1 MWPLLRSFLPVD
13 VLRPQARALT
23 ARLGADALAGRLGL
37 IALFYL
43 RDAARLGMVQVMPG
57 WAASLVI
64 GASLVIVA
72 GIVCLIGTIVA
83 RRHDRRARTL
93 AFAAPSPPMQMASI
107 ATPLVMRVLRHP
119 RQIVLV
125 SLVAGALTELLRKR

>member
-1 MWPLLRSFLPVD
+1 MWPLLRTFLPVD

-23 ARLGADALAGRLGL
+23 ARLGAFALAGVLGL

-43 RDAARLGMVQVMPG
+43 LDAARLGMIQAMPG

-64 GASLVIVA
+64 GACLVIVA
-72 GIVCLIGTIVA
+72 GIVCLIGVTIA
-83 RRHDRRARTL
+83 RRHERAARAI
-93 AFAAPSPPMQMASI
+93 AFAAPSPPMQLAAV

-119 RQIVLV
+119 RQIILV